1 MGWNLADIKS
11 DALRRQLRTGFE
23 TVVARPSHPVV
34 KHDAGKALVR
44 TAPDEER
51 RAERRT
57 VRITRH
63 ACRVLDA
70 DNFAGGCKYVI
81 DALRHERIIPND
93 DPASIRLEFEQVH
106 VNHRA
111 EEGTMI
117 EVKDATTERM
127 EARADAPTE

>member
-1 MGWNLADIKS
+1 MGWNLSDIKN
-11 DALRRQLRTGFE
+11 DALRKQLRFGFE

-34 KHDAGKALVR
+34 KHDAGKALV
-44 TAPDEER
+44 TSAPDEER
-51 RAERRT
+51 RDQRLT

-93 DPASIRLEFEQVH
+93 DPASIRLEFEQIH
-106 VNHRA
+106 VNRRA
-111 EEGTMI
+111 DQGTMI
-117 EVKDATTERM
+117 EIELGA
-127 EARADAPTE
+127 

>member
-1 MGWNLADIKS
+1 MGWNLAEIKS

-34 KHDAGKALVR
+34 KHDARR
-44 TAPDEER
+44 TLECPAPDEER
-51 RAERRT
+51 RADRLT

-93 DPASIRLEFEQVH
+93 DPASIRLAFEQVRVEH
-106 VNHRA
+106 KKD
-111 EEGTMI
+111 EGTMI
-117 EVKDATTERM
+117 EVELGA
-127 EARADAPTE
+127 

>member
-1 MGWNLADIKS
+1 MNDAQDIRV
-11 DALRRQLRTGFE
+11 ALRAKGFVRQPDGSYSK
-23 TVVARPSHPVV
+23 VAPLAPAVSHPVV
-34 KHDAGKALVR
+34 ERDVRPALEASPPAQEGGASR
-44 TAPDEER
+44 L
-51 RAERRT
+51 T

-70 DNFAGGCKYVI
+70 DNFAGGTKHLV

-111 EEGTMI
+111 EEGVEIVI
-117 EVKDATTERM
+117 EQDS
-127 EARADAPTE
+127 PS